1 MVNHSLGVEEG
12 MTILDE
18 AFSKTRKIM
27 EGCSDVKFT
36 AEEYQRFY
44 ECVYILCV
52 QRTSS
57 ENSKLLYD
65 RYGYGLQECIN
76 SLVIPA
82 LEDKND
88 ALLLSELVVQWNNY
102 KVMTR
107 WLSKFFSYLERFYI
121 PRVGV
126 PGLLEQSIGIFNN
139 LVNARFSSKFIAAFT
154 SMINR
159 DRNGERCSRDL
170 LKNVMEYF
178 MEVQGSAGKRSYEDL
193 QRTLLSDATAYYSQ
207 IASNGLQHDSCATY
221 MYKAQW
227 CLSQETDRA
236 NQILDSSSKEKL
248 LQLVKSCLVDQAL
261 AKLAEKQQAENCG
274 SSTDYQDLLSKCAGL
289 NIADSGID
297 PNWKIA

>member
-1 MVNHSLGVEEG
+1 MVNSLAVEDG
-12 MTILDE
+12 MMILDE

-36 AEEYQRFY
+36 PEEYQRFY

-57 ENSKLLYD
+57 ENAKILYD
-65 RYGYGLQECIN
+65 RYNHGLQECIN
-76 SLVIPA
+76 SLVLPA
-82 LEDKND
+82 LENKND
-88 ALLLSELVVQWNNY
+88 AVLLSALVVQWDNY
-102 KVMTR
+102 KVMAR

-126 PGLLEQSIGIFNN
+126 PGLLEQAIGNFNN
-139 LVNARFSSKFIAAFT
+139 LVNARFSSNLVAAFT
-154 SMINR
+154 SLIKR
-159 DRNGERCSRDL
+159 DRNGETCNRNL

-178 MEVQGSAGKRSYEDL
+178 MQDQGSAGIRYYQDF
-193 QRTLLSDATAYYSQ
+193 QRTLLSDAADYYSQ
-207 IASNGLQHDSCATY
+207 IASNGLQYDSCAAY

-227 CLSQETDRA
+227 CLSQEEERA
-236 NQILDSSSKEKL
+236 NHFLDSSSKVKL
-248 LQLVKSCLVDQAL
+248 LQLVKSYLVDQAL

-274 SSTDYQDLLSKCAGL
+274 GTTDYQDLLSKCAGL
-289 NIADSGID
+289 NIGDSGID